1 MAKAAESP
9 EVTEFVHDMK
19 ARFADRQVVF
29 GLDRLDYTKGVP
41 ERLRAFANLL
51 ERFPELRKRVHL
63 LQVVVPSREGIPRYD
78 ELRVEIER
86 LVGNINGRYSEPGWV
101 PIHYLYRSLNETE
114 LLAFYRAADIALVTP
129 LKDGMNLVAKE
140 FCACSLEEDSVLV
153 LSQFAGAAAQ
163 LGKAALVVNPHD
175 VEQTADAIYKAF
187 QMPAGERRYR
197 MRRLR
202 QNVRRQDIF
211 WWVDSFMRAASGK
224 ELGDFPV
231 LGQYIP
237 EHYEHHG
244 GF

>member
-1 MAKAAESP
+1 MAEAAESA
-9 EVTEFVHDMK
+9 EVTDFVQGMK

-29 GLDRLDYTKGVP
+29 GLDRLDYTKGIP
-41 ERLRAFANLL
+41 QRLRAFANLM

-86 LVGNINGRYSEPGWV
+86 LVGHINGRYSEPGWV

-175 VEQTADAIYKAF
+175 VEQTADAIYKAV

-224 ELGDFPV
+224 ELRDFPV